1 MIKRI
6 AVVALL
12 LAIFAGAQ
20 GNNWSNYGSDQSTAS
35 SDEHIS
41 TQAAPSQ
48 PEPTLPNTRWSI

>member
-20 GNNWSNYGSDQSTAS
+20 GNNWSNYGSDQAAAS
-35 SDEHIS
+35 SDDHVS
-41 TQAAPSQ
+41 TQPAQ
-48 PEPTLPNTRWSI
+48 P